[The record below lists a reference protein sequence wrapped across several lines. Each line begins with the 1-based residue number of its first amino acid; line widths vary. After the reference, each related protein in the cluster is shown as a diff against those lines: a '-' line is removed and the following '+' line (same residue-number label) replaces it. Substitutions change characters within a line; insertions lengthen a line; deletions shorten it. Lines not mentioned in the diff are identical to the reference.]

1 AFRLSARR
9 ATATSRDEE
18 AEWVTVVVLEHVEEL
33 VLVIAAVH
41 YQFGTQVLCP
51 AALPVELV
59 RVRHGEVEMQLH
71 ADVRFR
77 PGGRLELLGPLA
89 GALSAPAGIGE
100 HQPVG
105 VHGIS
110 ARTGL
115 VTGTVD
121 VAEPLSI
128 ELGRP
133 PRHGCTDDGV
143 DQLGILRSAL

>member
-1 AFRLSARR
+1 LSARR

-18 AEWVTVVVLEHVEEL
+18 AEWVTVVVLEHVEEF

-71 ADVRFR
+71 GNVRFR
-77 PGGRLELLGPLA
+77 PGGRLESVDPLE
-89 GALSAPAGIGE
+89 GELSAPTDVGE

-105 VHGIS
+105 VHGVS

-115 VTGTVD
+115 VTGAVD
-121 VAEPLSI
+121 VAEQLSI
-128 ELGRP
+128 EFGRS
-133 PRHGCTDDGV
+133 PRRGCSD
-143 DQLGILRSAL
+143 